1 MRLPRPGANPPP
13 ARRAAALRLMRHSV
27 CGLAGINKSA
37 HVISPASFAR
47 LLAVAVSASLVAP
60 AAAHAHALF
69 GDNDPNRPL
78 WEYLTLG
85 FGHMVG
91 GWDHLLFIAGVVL
104 LAGNWRRAAK
114 LVSLFVA
121 GHSLT
126 LLVATIAGWK
136 LNATL
141 VDVVIALSLVY
152 VGVQGFR
159 GRPERLEVFGAVV
172 FAFGLVH
179 GLGLSTRLQDLGLPE
194 SGVVARVLLFN
205 VGVEVGQ
212 LVALGVIVGLGT
224 LLARSLANREQAARY
239 TLGAI
244 AVSGLI
250 AAAVIS
256 FPDKQTRTE
265 SVAERSAG
273 EEDGTSE
280 DGAQQLGACRQSDS
294 QPPRFIGGD
303 HPDKMF
309 FGPKE
314 TAPVEDLTHVIGD
327 GLVIVRYRPDIPAT
341 DVKQLEAFVN
351 DPTSGEYVI
360 GAPDPEQKE
369 PVRAVAALRTLSCE
383 KVDMTGLQTFRDD
396 WFAYVRA
403 QQQNQ
408 PSG

>member
-1 MRLPRPGANPPP
+1 M
-13 ARRAAALRLMRHSV
+13 
-27 CGLAGINKSA
+27 
-37 HVISPASFAR
+37 ISPASLTR
-47 LLAVAVSASLVAP
+47 LLAVFASASLLAP

-69 GDNDPNRPL
+69 GDDDPNRPL

-104 LAGNWRRAAK
+104 LAGSWRRAAK

-136 LNATL
+136 LDATV

-152 VGVQGFR
+152 VGVQGIR
-159 GRPERLEVFGAVV
+159 GRHEHLKVFGAVV

-212 LVALGVIVGLGT
+212 LAALGVIFGLGT
-224 LLARSLANREQAARY
+224 LLARSLSNREQAARY
-239 TLGAI
+239 ALGAI
-244 AVSGLI
+244 AISGLV

-256 FPDKQTRTE
+256 FPGEETGTE
-265 SVAERSAG
+265 PVAEQGEGEDARSAR
-273 EEDGTSE
+273 GT
-280 DGAQQLGACRQSDS
+280 CTQSDS
-294 QPPRFIGGD
+294 QPPQFIGGD

-309 FGPKE
+309 FGPE
-314 TAPVEDLTHVIGD
+314 ERAPAEDLTHVIGD
-327 GLVIVRYRPDIPAT
+327 GLVIVRYRPDISAT
-341 DVKQLEAFVN
+341 DVERLEAFVS
-351 DPTSGEYVI
+351 DPASAQYVI
-360 GAPDPEQKE
+360 GAPDPEQEE
-369 PVRAVAALRTLSCE
+369 PVRAVAATRTLSCG
-383 KVDMTGLQTFRDD
+383 KVDTAGLQSFRDD
-396 WFAYVRA
+396 WFAYVRE

-408 PSG
+408 PAG

>member
-1 MRLPRPGANPPP
+1 MC
-13 ARRAAALRLMRHSV
+13 S
-27 CGLAGINKSA
+27 SA
-37 HVISPASFAR
+37 HVTPLASSLR
-47 LLAVAVSASLVAP
+47 LLAVLASASLLAP

-69 GDNDPNRPL
+69 GDDDPNRPL

-136 LNATL
+136 LDATV

-152 VGVQGFR
+152 VGVQGIR
-159 GRPERLEVFGAVV
+159 GRPERLRVFGGVV

-194 SGVVARVLLFN
+194 SGVAARVLLFN

-224 LLARSLANREQAARY
+224 LVARALADREQAARY
-239 TLGAI
+239 ALGAI
-244 AVSGLI
+244 AISGLV

-256 FPDKQTRTE
+256 FPGGETGTR
-265 SVAERSAG
+265 SVAEQSAD
-273 EEDGTSE
+273 EDDAG
-280 DGAQQLGACRQSDS
+280 QRRGACTQADS
-294 QPPRFIGGD
+294 QPPQFIGGD
-303 HPDKMF
+303 HPDKLF
-309 FGPKE
+309 FGPQE
-314 TAPVEDLTHVIGD
+314 SAPVEDLTHVIGD
-327 GLVIVRYRPDIPAT
+327 GLVIVRYRPDLSAA
-341 DVKQLEAFVN
+341 DVEQLEAFVG
-351 DPTSGEYVI
+351 DPASGQFVI

-369 PVRAVAALRTLSCE
+369 PVRAVAATRTLSCGT
-383 KVDMTGLQTFRDD
+383 VDMTGLQSFRDD
-396 WFAYVRA
+396 WFAYVRE
-403 QQQNQ
+403 QQQSQ
-408 PSG
+408 PPG

>member
-1 MRLPRPGANPPP
+1 MISRTFLPRLVTSLL
-13 ARRAAALRLMRHSV
+13 AAL
-27 CGLAGINKSA
+27 
-37 HVISPASFAR
+37 
-47 LLAVAVSASLVAP
+47 LVAP
-60 AAAHAHALF
+60 TSAYAHALF
-69 GDNDPNRPL
+69 GSNDPNRPL
-78 WEYLTLG
+78 IEYLTLG

-91 GWDHLLFIAGVVL
+91 GWDHLLFITGVVL
-104 LAGNWRRAAK
+104 LAGNWRSAAK

-152 VGVQGFR
+152 VGVQGIR
-159 GRPERLEVFGAVV
+159 GRPDNFRVFGAVV
-172 FAFGLVH
+172 FGFGLVH

-212 LVALGVIVGLGT
+212 LVALGIIVGLGT
-224 LLARSLANREQAARY
+224 LLARSLRNREQAVRY

-250 AAAVIS
+250 AAAVMS
-256 FPDKQTRTE
+256 FTDTQTRSET
-265 SVAERSAG
+265 VAAEEKASDDGSARQ
-273 EEDGTSE
+273 T
-280 DGAQQLGACRQSDS
+280 AACTQQDA
-294 QPPRFIGGD
+294 QPPQFIGGD

-314 TAPVEDLTHVIGD
+314 AAPVEDLTHVIGD
-327 GLVIVRYRPDIPAT
+327 GLVILRYRPDIPAAEIE
-341 DVKQLEAFVN
+341 QLEAFVN
-351 DPTSGEYVI
+351 DRASGQYVI
-360 GAPDPEQKE
+360 GAPDPEQNE
-369 PVRAVAALRTLSCE
+369 PLRAVAALRTLSCQR
-383 KVDMTGLQTFRDD
+383 VDMARLESFRDD

-403 QQQNQ
+403 RQQNQ